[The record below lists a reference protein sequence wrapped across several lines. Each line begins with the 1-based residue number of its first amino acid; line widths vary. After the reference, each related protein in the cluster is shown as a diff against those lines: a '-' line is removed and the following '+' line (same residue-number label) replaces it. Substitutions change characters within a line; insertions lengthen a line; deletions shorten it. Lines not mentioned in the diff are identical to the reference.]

1 LVNANVLTPKFEGTM
16 STADL
21 NLNKDVVAVPETLP
35 DSPLERL
42 RQRIG
47 KNKWL
52 MGSLVAIPIV
62 GIGSYAAYYQ
72 FVTVPKQQAQRKI
85 QTAAVT
91 RSNLDIIVSA
101 NGTVQPESSVNVSP
115 KTSGVLK
122 QLLVKEGDFVKPGQI
137 VAYMD
142 NSNLQGQLLQSRG
155 NLAAAGANLN
165 KVVAGNRSQDIAGAQ
180 SQVDGA
186 NANLQKLI
194 AGNRSQDIAQAQ
206 SQVDE
211 ANASLQ
217 KLIAG
222 NRSQDIA
229 GAVANLNKVQATYKQ
244 AVGDLR
250 RNQQLRS
257 QGAISQQALSL
268 ARSTS
273 DGAQAQVEQAQQ
285 ALNLLKA
292 GSRPED
298 IAQARSVLKQRQEA
312 LDLLKAGSRPE
323 DIAQARSVLK
333 EKKAAL
339 NLLKAGSRPE
349 DIAQA
354 RAQVV
359 AAQGAVAI
367 AQRNIDDTVIRAP
380 FAGIIARK
388 YADPGAFVTPTTA
401 GSAVTSATSSS
412 ILALASTNE
421 IVAQVAEASIAQIR
435 VGQVAM
441 IKVDAYAG
449 KTFEGKVTQVAT
461 QSLVQQNV
469 TSFEVKVAV
478 ADSERLLHQGMNV
491 TIDFKAGELNQVLIV
506 PTASIVQQAKAQG
519 VFVAKTGGDPLFVPI
534 VVGTTVNDKTE
545 VKSGLTGNERVLLSF
560 PAGTRKVTSITGGGG
575 R

>member
-1 LVNANVLTPKFEGTM
+1 M
-16 STADL
+16 STTDL
-21 NLNKDVVAVPETLP
+21 NLNKSVASVPETLHE
-35 DSPLERL
+35 SPLERL
-42 RQRIG
+42 RQRVG

-52 MGSLVAIPIV
+52 MGLLVAIPIA
-62 GIGSYAAYYQ
+62 GGLSYTAYNQ
-72 FVTVPKQQAQRKI
+72 LVTAPKQRAQRKI

-91 RSNLDIIVSA
+91 RGNLTVLVSA

-122 QLLVKEGDFVKPGQI
+122 QLLVKEGDFVQPGQI

-142 NSNLQGQLLQSRG
+142 NSNLQGQLLQAQG
-155 NLAAAGANLN
+155 NVAAAQANLN
-165 KVVAGNRSQDIAGAQ
+165 KVVAGNRSQDIAGAT
-180 SQVDGA
+180 A
-186 NANLQKLI
+186 
-194 AGNRSQDIAQAQ
+194 
-206 SQVDE
+206 QVDE

-217 KLIAG
+217 KLVAG

-229 GAVANLNKVQATYKQ
+229 GAIANLNKVQVTHRQ
-244 AVGDLR
+244 AQEDLYR
-250 RNQQLRS
+250 TQKLQA
-257 QGAISQQALSL
+257 QGAISQQALST
-268 ARSTS
+268 ARSTHDS
-273 DGAQAQVEQAQQ
+273 AQAQVDQAQQ

-298 IAQARSVLKQRQEA
+298 IAQAR
-312 LDLLKAGSRPE
+312 
-323 DIAQARSVLK
+323 
-333 EKKAAL
+333 
-339 NLLKAGSRPE
+339 
-349 DIAQA
+349 
-354 RAQVV
+354 AQVM

-367 AQRNIDDTVIRAP
+367 VQRSIDDTVIRAP

-412 ILALASTNE
+412 ILSLASTNE

-435 VGQVAM
+435 VGQVAT
-441 IKVDAYAG
+441 IKVDAYSG
-449 KTFEGKVTQVAT
+449 KTFTGKVTQVAT

-478 ADSERLLHQGMNV
+478 ADPQKLLHEGMNV
-491 TIDFKAGELNQVLIV
+491 TIDFQAGELNQVLIV
-506 PTASIVQQAKAQG
+506 PTASIVQQANAQG
-519 VFVAKTGGDPLFVPI
+519 VFVSKTGGDPVFMPI

-575 R
+575 GGRGR

>member
-1 LVNANVLTPKFEGTM
+1 MSSISLNFKKGIDSLSETIHQPKI
-16 STADL
+16 
-21 NLNKDVVAVPETLP
+21 K
-35 DSPLERL
+35 
-42 RQRIG
+42 
-47 KNKWL
+47 KWL
-52 MGSLVAIPIV
+52 MWSLVAISLT
-62 GIGSYAAYYQ
+62 GIGSYVAYNQ
-72 FVTVPKQQAQRKI
+72 LVTAPQQRAQRKI

-91 RSNLDIIVSA
+91 RGNLSIVVSA
-101 NGTVQPESSVNVSP
+101 NGTVQPESLVNVSP

-142 NSNLQGQLLQSRG
+142 NSNLQGQLLQARG
-155 NLAAAGANLN
+155 NLAAAQANLN
-165 KVVAGNRSQDIAGAQ
+165 KV
-180 SQVDGA
+180 
-186 NANLQKLI
+186 I

-211 ANASLQ
+211 ATASLQ

-229 GAVANLNKVQATYKQ
+229 GAVASLNKVQATYGQ
-244 AVGDLR
+244 AAEDLQ
-250 RNQQLRS
+250 RNQKLQAS
-257 QGAISQQALSL
+257 GAISQQALSL

-273 DGAQAQVEQAQQ
+273 DSAQAQVEQARQALNLLKAGARPEDIAQAKSILNQRQQ

-298 IAQARSVLKQRQEA
+298 ISE
-312 LDLLKAGSRPE
+312 
-323 DIAQARSVLK
+323 
-333 EKKAAL
+333 
-339 NLLKAGSRPE
+339 
-349 DIAQA
+349 A
-354 RAQVV
+354 RAKVM
-359 AAQGAVAI
+359 AAQGAVTI

-421 IVAQVAEASIAQIR
+421 IVAQVAEASISQIR
-435 VGQVAM
+435 VGQVAI
-441 IKVDAYAG
+441 IKVDAYSG
-449 KTFEGKVTQVAT
+449 KTFEGRVTQVAT

-478 ADSERLLHQGMNV
+478 ADSQRLLHQGMNV
-491 TIDFKAGELNQVLIV
+491 TIDFKAGELNQVLVV
-506 PTASIVQQAKAQG
+506 PTASIVQQRAVQG
-519 VFVAKTGGDPLFVPI
+519 VFVAKKGGDPVFMPI

-560 PAGTRKVTSITGGGG
+560 PAGTRKASSGFN
-575 R
+575 

>member
-1 LVNANVLTPKFEGTM
+1 MLSISLNFKKSLDSLSETIHQPKI
-16 STADL
+16 
-21 NLNKDVVAVPETLP
+21 K
-35 DSPLERL
+35 
-42 RQRIG
+42 
-47 KNKWL
+47 KWL
-52 MGSLVAIPIV
+52 MWSLVAIALT
-62 GIGSYAAYYQ
+62 GIGSYVAYNQ
-72 FVTVPKQQAQRKI
+72 LVTAPQQRAQRKI

-91 RSNLDIIVSA
+91 RGNLAIVVSA

-142 NSNLQGQLLQSRG
+142 NSNLQGQLLQAQG

-165 KVVAGNRSQDIAGAQ
+165 KVVAGNRSQDIAGSQ

-186 NANLQKLI
+186 NASLQKLI
-194 AGNRSQDIAQAQ
+194 AGNRSQDIAGSQ

-217 KLIAG
+217 KLITG

-229 GAVANLNKVQATYKQ
+229 GAVANLNKVQATNRQ
-244 AVGDLR
+244 AAGDLR

-323 DIAQARSVLK
+323 DIAQARSVLR

-421 IVAQVAEASIAQIR
+421 IVAQVAEASISQIR

-441 IKVDAYAG
+441 IKVDAYSG

-478 ADSERLLHQGMNV
+478 ADSQKLLHQGMNV

-506 PTASIVQQAKAQG
+506 PTAAIVQQANAQG
-519 VFVAKTGGDPLFVPI
+519 VFVSKPGGDPVFMPI
-534 VVGTTVNDKTE
+534 VVGTTVNDRTE

-575 R
+575 GRGK

>member
-1 LVNANVLTPKFEGTM
+1 ML
-16 STADL
+16 SISL
-21 NLNKDVVAVPETLP
+21 NFKKGV
-35 DSPLERL
+35 DSLQENL
-42 RQRIG
+42 RQRPKI
-47 KNKWL
+47 NKWL
-52 MGSLVAIPIV
+52 MWSLVAISLTGV
-62 GIGSYAAYYQ
+62 GSYVAYNQ
-72 FVTVPKQQAQRKI
+72 LVTAPQQRALRKI

-91 RSNLDIIVSA
+91 RGNLTILVSA

-142 NSNLQGQLLQSRG
+142 NSNLQGQLLQARG
-155 NLAAAGANLN
+155 NVAAAQANLN
-165 KVVAGNRSQDIAGAQ
+165 KF
-180 SQVDGA
+180 
-186 NANLQKLI
+186 I

-217 KLIAG
+217 KLVAG

-229 GAVANLNKVQATYKQ
+229 GAQASLNKAQVTHRQAQEDLYRTQKLQ
-244 AVGDLR
+244 A
-250 RNQQLRS
+250 
-257 QGAISQQALSL
+257 QGAISQQALST
-268 ARSTS
+268 ARSTH
-273 DGAQAQVEQAQQ
+273 DTAQAQVDQAQQ

-298 IAQARSVLKQRQEA
+298 IAQAKSILNQRQ
-312 LDLLKAGSRPE
+312 
-323 DIAQARSVLK
+323 Q
-333 EKKAAL
+333 AL
-339 NLLKAGSRPE
+339 NLLKAGSHPE

-354 RAQVV
+354 RAQVM

-380 FAGIIARK
+380 FAGIVARK

-421 IVAQVAEASIAQIR
+421 IVAQVAEASISQIR
-435 VGQVAM
+435 VGQVAV
-441 IKVDAYAG
+441 IKVDAYSG

-478 ADSERLLHQGMNV
+478 ADSQRLLHQGMNV
-491 TIDFKAGELNQVLIV
+491 TIDFKAGELNQVLVV
-506 PTASIVQQAKAQG
+506 PTASIVQQKAVQG
-519 VFVAKTGGDPLFVPI
+519 VFIAKKGGDPVFMPI

-560 PAGTRKVTSITGGGG
+560 PAGTRKASSGFN
-575 R
+575 

>member
-1 LVNANVLTPKFEGTM
+1 ML
-16 STADL
+16 SISL
-21 NLNKDVVAVPETLP
+21 NFKKGIDSLSETLHQP
-35 DSPLERL
+35 K
-42 RQRIG
+42 I
-47 KNKWL
+47 KKWL
-52 MGSLVAIPIV
+52 IWSLVAISLI
-62 GIGSYAAYYQ
+62 GIGSYVGYNQ
-72 FVTVPKQQAQRKI
+72 LVTVPRQRAQNKI
-85 QTAAVT
+85 KTAAVT
-91 RSNLDIIVSA
+91 RGNLTILVSA

-122 QLLVKEGDFVKPGQI
+122 RLLVKEGDFVQPGQI

-142 NSNLQGQLLQSRG
+142 NSNLQGQLLQSQG
-155 NLAAAGANLN
+155 NVAAAQANLN
-165 KVVAGNRSQDIAGAQ
+165 KVMAGNRSQDIAGATA
-180 SQVDGA
+180 QVA
-186 NANLQKLI
+186 
-194 AGNRSQDIAQAQ
+194 
-206 SQVDE
+206 E

-222 NRSQDIA
+222 NRAQDIA
-229 GAVANLNKVQATYKQ
+229 GAQANLNKVQATYRQ
-244 AVGDLR
+244 AAEDLR
-250 RNQQLRS
+250 RNQELRS

-273 DGAQAQVEQAQQ
+273 DGAQAQVEQSQQ
-285 ALNLLKA
+285 ALNLLKV

-298 IAQARSVLKQRQEA
+298 IAQARSVLNQRQ
-312 LDLLKAGSRPE
+312 
-323 DIAQARSVLK
+323 Q
-333 EKKAAL
+333 AL

-354 RAQVV
+354 RAQVM

-367 AQRNIDDTVIRAP
+367 AQRNIDDTTIRAP

-435 VGQVAM
+435 VGQVAV
-441 IKVDAYAG
+441 IKVDAYSG

-478 ADSERLLHQGMNV
+478 ADSQRLLHQGMNV
-491 TIDFKAGELNQVLIV
+491 TIDFQAGELNQVLIV
-506 PTASIVQQAKAQG
+506 PTASIVQQANAQG
-519 VFVAKTGGDPLFVPI
+519 VFVSKPGGDPVFMPI

-575 R
+575 GRGR

>member
-1 LVNANVLTPKFEGTM
+1 M
-16 STADL
+16 SSISL
-21 NLNKDVVAVPETLP
+21 NLKKGIDSLSETIHQP
-35 DSPLERL
+35 K
-42 RQRIG
+42 I
-47 KNKWL
+47 KKWL
-52 MGSLVAIPIV
+52 IWSLVAISLI
-62 GIGSYAAYYQ
+62 GIGSYVGYNQ
-72 FVTVPKQQAQRKI
+72 LVTVPKQRAQNKI
-85 QTAAVT
+85 QTAAVS
-91 RSNLDIIVSA
+91 RGNLTILVSA

-122 QLLVKEGDFVKPGQI
+122 QLLVKEGDFVNPGQI

-142 NSNLQGQLLQSRG
+142 NSNLQGQLLQSGG
-155 NLAAAGANLN
+155 NLAAAQANLN
-165 KVVAGNRSQDIAGAQ
+165 KV
-180 SQVDGA
+180 
-186 NANLQKLI
+186 I

-229 GAVANLNKVQATYKQ
+229 QAQANLTRFQATNRQ
-244 AVGDLR
+244 AAEDLR
-250 RNQQLRS
+250 RNQQLQAS
-257 QGAISQQALSL
+257 GAISQQALSL
-268 ARSTS
+268 ARSTHDS
-273 DGAQAQVEQAQQ
+273 AQAQVEQAQQ

-298 IAQARSVLKQRQEA
+298 IAQAKSVVNQRQ
-312 LDLLKAGSRPE
+312 
-323 DIAQARSVLK
+323 Q
-333 EKKAAL
+333 AL

-349 DIAQA
+349 DIAES
-354 RAQVV
+354 RAQVM

-380 FAGIIARK
+380 FAGIVARK

-421 IVAQVAEASIAQIR
+421 IVAQVAEASISQIR
-435 VGQVAM
+435 VGQVAV

-478 ADSERLLHQGMNV
+478 TDSQRLLHQGMNV
-491 TIDFKAGELNQVLIV
+491 TIDFKAGELNQVLVV
-506 PTASIVQQAKAQG
+506 PTAAIVQQKAVQG
-519 VFVAKTGGDPLFVPI
+519 VFVAKKGDDPVFTPI

-560 PAGTRKVTSITGGGG
+560 PAGTRKASSGFD
-575 R
+575 

>member
-1 LVNANVLTPKFEGTM
+1 ML
-16 STADL
+16 SISL
-21 NLNKDVVAVPETLP
+21 NLKKGIDALSETIRHP
-35 DSPLERL
+35 KIDKRL
-42 RQRIG
+42 I
-47 KNKWL
+47 WL
-52 MGSLVAIPIV
+52 LVAIPLV

-72 FVTVPKQQAQRKI
+72 LVTAPQQRAQRKI

-91 RSNLDIIVSA
+91 RGNLTILVSA

-115 KTSGVLK
+115 KNSGVLK
-122 QLLVKEGDFVKPGQI
+122 RLLVKEGDFVKPGQI

-155 NLAAAGANLN
+155 NLAAAQANLN
-165 KVVAGNRSQDIAGAQ
+165 KVVAGNRSQDIAQ
-180 SQVDGA
+180 
-186 NANLQKLI
+186 
-194 AGNRSQDIAQAQ
+194 AQA
-206 SQVDE
+206 QVDE

-229 GAVANLNKVQATYKQ
+229 GAKANLNKVQATYRQ
-244 AVGDLR
+244 AAEDLR
-250 RNQQLRS
+250 RNQELRA

-268 ARSTS
+268 ARSTNDS
-273 DGAQAQVEQAQQ
+273 AQAQVEQSQQ
-285 ALNLLKA
+285 SLNLLKA

-298 IAQARSVLKQRQEA
+298 IAQARSVLNQRQ
-312 LDLLKAGSRPE
+312 
-323 DIAQARSVLK
+323 Q
-333 EKKAAL
+333 AL

-354 RAQVV
+354 RAQVM

-421 IVAQVAEASIAQIR
+421 IVAQVAEASISQIR
-435 VGQVAM
+435 VGQVAI
-441 IKVDAYAG
+441 IKVDAYSG

-478 ADSERLLHQGMNV
+478 ADSQRLLHQGMNV
-491 TIDFKAGELNQVLIV
+491 TSDFKAGELNQVLVV
-506 PTASIVQQAKAQG
+506 PTASIVQQKAVQG
-519 VFVAKTGGDPLFVPI
+519 VFVAKKGGDPVFVPI

-560 PAGTRKVTSITGGGG
+560 PPGTRKASDLKGG
-575 R
+575 

>member
-1 LVNANVLTPKFEGTM
+1 MSSISLNFKKGIDSLAETIRHPK
-16 STADL
+16 
-21 NLNKDVVAVPETLP
+21 
-35 DSPLERL
+35 
-42 RQRIG
+42 I
-47 KNKWL
+47 NKWL
-52 MGSLVAIPIV
+52 IGLIVAIPLA
-62 GIGSYAAYYQ
+62 GGLSYIAYNQ
-72 FVTVPKQQAQRKI
+72 LVTAPQQRAQRKI

-91 RSNLDIIVSA
+91 RGNLTILVSA

-115 KTSGVLK
+115 KNSGVLK

-142 NSNLQGQLLQSRG
+142 NSNLQGQLLQSKG
-155 NLAAAGANLN
+155 NLAAAQANLN
-165 KVVAGNRSQDIAGAQ
+165 KV
-180 SQVDGA
+180 
-186 NANLQKLI
+186 I

-229 GAVANLNKVQATYKQ
+229 GATANLNKVRATYRQ
-244 AVGDLR
+244 AAEDLR
-250 RNQQLRS
+250 RNQKLQA

-273 DGAQAQVEQAQQ
+273 DSAQAQVEQNQQ
-285 ALNLLKA
+285 ALNLLNA

-298 IAQARSVLKQRQEA
+298 IAQARSVLNQRQH
-312 LDLLKAGSRPE
+312 
-323 DIAQARSVLK
+323 
-333 EKKAAL
+333 AL

-354 RAQVV
+354 RAEVM
-359 AAQGAVAI
+359 AAQGAVMI
-367 AQRNIDDTVIRAP
+367 AQRNIDDTTIRAP

-421 IVAQVAEASIAQIR
+421 IVAQVAEASIAQIK
-435 VGQVAM
+435 VGQVAT
-441 IKVDAYAG
+441 IKVDAYSG
-449 KTFEGKVTQVAT
+449 KTFAGKVTQVAT

-478 ADSERLLHQGMNV
+478 ADPEKLLSQGMNV
-491 TIDFKAGELNQVLIV
+491 TIDFRAGELNQVLIV
-506 PTASIVQQAKAQG
+506 PTASIVQEKTAQG
-519 VFVAKTGGDPLFVPI
+519 VYVAKPGGDPVFTPI

-575 R
+575 GRGR

>member
-1 LVNANVLTPKFEGTM
+1 ML
-16 STADL
+16 SISL
-21 NLNKDVVAVPETLP
+21 NLKKGIDALSETIHQP
-35 DSPLERL
+35 K
-42 RQRIG
+42 I
-47 KNKWL
+47 KKWL
-52 MGSLVAIPIV
+52 VGLLVAIPLL
-62 GIGSYAAYYQ
+62 GIGSYAGYNQ
-72 FVTVPKQQAQRKI
+72 LVTVPKQRAQNKI

-91 RSNLDIIVSA
+91 RGNLTILVSA

-122 QLLVKEGDFVKPGQI
+122 RLLVKEGDFVKPGQI

-142 NSNLQGQLLQSRG
+142 NSNLQGQLLQARG
-155 NLAAAGANLN
+155 NLAAAQANLN
-165 KVVAGNRSQDIAGAQ
+165 KV
-180 SQVDGA
+180 
-186 NANLQKLI
+186 
-194 AGNRSQDIAQAQ
+194 
-206 SQVDE
+206 
-211 ANASLQ
+211 
-217 KLIAG
+217 IAG

-229 GAVANLNKVQATYKQ
+229 GAKANLNKVQATHRQ
-244 AVGDLR
+244 AAEDLQ
-250 RNQQLRS
+250 RNQKLQA

-273 DGAQAQVEQAQQ
+273 DSAQAQVEQAQQ
-285 ALNLLKA
+285 SLNLLNA

-298 IAQARSVLKQRQEA
+298 IAQARSVLNQRQ
-312 LDLLKAGSRPE
+312 
-323 DIAQARSVLK
+323 Q
-333 EKKAAL
+333 AL
-339 NLLKAGSRPE
+339 NLLVAGSRPE

-354 RAQVV
+354 RAEVM

-380 FAGIIARK
+380 FAGIVARK

-421 IVAQVAEASIAQIR
+421 IVAQVAEASISQIR
-435 VGQVAM
+435 VGQVAV
-441 IKVDAYAG
+441 IKVDAYSG

-478 ADSERLLHQGMNV
+478 SDSQKLLSQGMNV
-491 TIDFKAGELNQVLIV
+491 TIDFKAGELNQVLVV
-506 PTASIVQQAKAQG
+506 PTASIVQQKAVQG
-519 VFVAKTGGDPLFVPI
+519 VFVAKPGGDPVFTPI

-560 PAGTRKVTSITGGGG
+560 PAGTRKASSGFN
-575 R
+575 

>member
-1 LVNANVLTPKFEGTM
+1 M
-16 STADL
+16 SSISL
-21 NLNKDVVAVPETLP
+21 NFKKGIDSLSETLRHP
-35 DSPLERL
+35 KIDKRL
-42 RQRIG
+42 M
-47 KNKWL
+47 WL
-52 MGSLVAIPIV
+52 LVAIPLF
-62 GIGSYAAYYQ
+62 GIGSYAGYYQ
-72 FVTVPKQQAQRKI
+72 LVTVPKQQAQNKI
-85 QTAAVT
+85 KTAAVT
-91 RSNLDIIVSA
+91 RGNLTVLVSA

-122 QLLVKEGDFVKPGQI
+122 RLLVKEGDFVKPGQI

-142 NSNLQGQLLQSRG
+142 NSNLQGQLLQARG
-155 NLAAAGANLN
+155 NVAAAQANLN
-165 KVVAGNRSQDIAGAQ
+165 KP
-180 SQVDGA
+180 
-186 NANLQKLI
+186 I

-206 SQVDE
+206 AQVDE

-229 GAVANLNKVQATYKQ
+229 GAKANLTRFQATNRQ
-244 AVGDLR
+244 AAEDLR
-250 RNQQLRS
+250 RNQQLQA
-257 QGAISQQALSL
+257 QGAISQQALST
-268 ARSTS
+268 ARSTR
-273 DGAQAQVEQAQQ
+273 DGAQAQVEQAQQSLNLLNAGSRPEDIAQAKSVVNQRQQ

-298 IAQARSVLKQRQEA
+298 V
-312 LDLLKAGSRPE
+312 
-323 DIAQARSVLK
+323 
-333 EKKAAL
+333 
-339 NLLKAGSRPE
+339 
-349 DIAQA
+349 AQA
-354 RAQVV
+354 RAEVM
-359 AAQGAVAI
+359 AAQGAVTI
-367 AQRNIDDTVIRAP
+367 VQRNIDDTVIRAP

-421 IVAQVAEASIAQIR
+421 IVAQVAEASIAQIK
-435 VGQVAM
+435 VGQVAV
-441 IKVDAYAG
+441 IKVDAYSG

-478 ADSERLLHQGMNV
+478 TDSQKLLSQGMNV

-506 PTASIVQQAKAQG
+506 PTASIVQEKTAQG
-519 VFVAKTGGDPLFVPI
+519 VYVAKPGGNPVFTPI

-545 VKSGLTGNERVLLSF
+545 VKSGLSGNERVLLSF

-575 R
+575 GRGR

>member
-1 LVNANVLTPKFEGTM
+1 MLSIG
-16 STADL
+16 L
-21 NLNKDVVAVPETLP
+21 NFKKGV
-35 DSPLERL
+35 DSAKQKLQDRL
-42 RQRIG
+42 
-47 KNKWL
+47 KTNKWL
-52 MGSLVAIPIV
+52 MGLLVAIPLA
-62 GIGSYAAYYQ
+62 GGLSYLAYNQ
-72 FVTVPKQQAQRKI
+72 LVTAPQQRAQRKI

-91 RSNLDIIVSA
+91 RGNLAIVVSA
-101 NGTVQPESSVNVSP
+101 NGTVQPERSVNVSP

-122 QLLVKEGDFVKPGQI
+122 RLLVKEGDFVKPGQV

-155 NLAAAGANLN
+155 NLAAAQANLN
-165 KVVAGNRSQDIAGAQ
+165 KVVAGNRSQDIAQ
-180 SQVDGA
+180 
-186 NANLQKLI
+186 
-194 AGNRSQDIAQAQ
+194 AQA
-206 SQVDE
+206 QVDE

-229 GAVANLNKVQATYKQ
+229 GATANLNKVQATYRQ
-244 AVGDLR
+244 AAEDLR
-250 RNQQLRS
+250 RNQELRA

-268 ARSTS
+268 ARSTHDS
-273 DGAQAQVEQAQQ
+273 AQAQVEQSQQ

-298 IAQARSVLKQRQEA
+298 IAQAKSILNQRQ
-312 LDLLKAGSRPE
+312 
-323 DIAQARSVLK
+323 Q
-333 EKKAAL
+333 AL

-354 RAQVV
+354 RAQVM

-388 YADPGAFVTPTTA
+388 YADLGAFVTPTTA

-421 IVAQVAEASIAQIR
+421 IVAQVAEASISQIR
-435 VGQVAM
+435 VGQVAI
-441 IKVDAYAG
+441 IKVDAYSG
-449 KTFEGKVTQVAT
+449 KTFAGKVTQVAT

-478 ADSERLLHQGMNV
+478 ADPQKLLSQGMNV
-491 TIDFKAGELNQVLIV
+491 TIDFKAGELNQVLVV
-506 PTASIVQQAKAQG
+506 PTASIVQQKAVQG
-519 VFVAKTGGDPLFVPI
+519 VFVAKKGGDPVFVPI

-560 PAGTRKVTSITGGGG
+560 PAGTRKASKITGGD
-575 R
+575 

>member
-1 LVNANVLTPKFEGTM
+1 M
-16 STADL
+16 SSISL
-21 NLNKDVVAVPETLP
+21 NFKKGVDVAKQKLQ
-35 DSPLERL
+35 DRL
-42 RQRIG
+42 
-47 KNKWL
+47 KTNKWL
-52 MGSLVAIPIV
+52 LWLLVAIPLA
-62 GIGSYAAYYQ
+62 GGLSYLAYNQ
-72 FVTVPKQQAQRKI
+72 LVTAPQQRAQRKI

-91 RSNLDIIVSA
+91 RGNLAIVVSA

-122 QLLVKEGDFVKPGQI
+122 RLLVKEGDLVKPGQI

-155 NLAAAGANLN
+155 NLAAAQANLN
-165 KVVAGNRSQDIAGAQ
+165 KVIAGNRSQDIAGAT
-180 SQVDGA
+180 A
-186 NANLQKLI
+186 
-194 AGNRSQDIAQAQ
+194 
-206 SQVDE
+206 QVDE

-229 GAVANLNKVQATYKQ
+229 QAQANLNKVQATYRQ
-244 AVGDLR
+244 AAEDLR
-250 RNQQLRS
+250 RNQKLRA

-273 DGAQAQVEQAQQ
+273 DSAQAQVEQSQQ
-285 ALNLLKA
+285 ALNLLKV

-298 IAQARSVLKQRQEA
+298 IAQARSVLNQRQ
-312 LDLLKAGSRPE
+312 
-323 DIAQARSVLK
+323 Q
-333 EKKAAL
+333 AL

-354 RAQVV
+354 RAQVM

-441 IKVDAYAG
+441 VKVDAYAG

-478 ADSERLLHQGMNV
+478 TDSQKLLHQGMNV
-491 TIDFKAGELNQVLIV
+491 AIDFRAGELNQVLIV
-506 PTASIVQQAKAQG
+506 PTASIVQQKAVQG
-519 VFVAKTGGDPLFVPI
+519 VFVAKTGGDPVFTPI
-534 VVGTTVNDKTE
+534 VVGTTVDDKTE
-545 VKSGLTGNERVLLSF
+545 VKSGLTGNEQVLLSF
-560 PAGTRKVTSITGGGG
+560 PAGTRKPSGFN
-575 R
+575 

>member
-1 LVNANVLTPKFEGTM
+1 M
-16 STADL
+16 SSISL
-21 NLNKDVVAVPETLP
+21 NFKKGV
-35 DSPLERL
+35 DSATQGLRDRL
-42 RQRIG
+42 
-47 KNKWL
+47 KTNKWL
-52 MGSLVAIPIV
+52 MGLLVAIPLA
-62 GIGSYAAYYQ
+62 GGLSYITYNQ
-72 FVTVPKQQAQRKI
+72 LVTAPQQRAQRKI

-91 RSNLDIIVSA
+91 RGNLAIVVSA

-142 NSNLQGQLLQSRG
+142 NSNLQGQLLQSKG
-155 NLAAAGANLN
+155 NLAAAQANLN
-165 KVVAGNRSQDIAGAQ
+165 KV
-180 SQVDGA
+180 
-186 NANLQKLI
+186 I

-206 SQVDE
+206 AQVDE
-211 ANASLQ
+211 ANASLN

-229 GAVANLNKVQATYKQ
+229 GAIANLNKVQATYRQ
-244 AVGDLR
+244 AAEDLR
-250 RNQQLRS
+250 RNQTLQA
-257 QGAISQQALSL
+257 QGAISQQALST
-268 ARSTS
+268 ARSSS
-273 DGAQAQVEQAQQ
+273 DSAQAQVEQAQQ

-298 IAQARSVLKQRQEA
+298 IAQARSILNQRQ
-312 LDLLKAGSRPE
+312 
-323 DIAQARSVLK
+323 Q
-333 EKKAAL
+333 AL

-367 AQRNIDDTVIRAP
+367 VQRSIDDTTIRAP

-412 ILALASTNE
+412 ILALASANE

-435 VGQVAM
+435 VGQVAT
-441 IKVDAYAG
+441 IKVDAYSG
-449 KTFEGKVTQVAT
+449 KTFAGKVTQVAT

-478 ADSERLLHQGMNV
+478 ADPQKLLSQGMNV
-491 TIDFKAGELNQVLIV
+491 TIDFQAGELNQVLIV
-506 PTASIVQQAKAQG
+506 PTAAIVQEKTAQG
-519 VFVAKTGGDPLFVPI
+519 VYVAKTGGDPVFTPI

-560 PAGTRKVTSITGGGG
+560 PAGTRKVTTITGGGG
-575 R
+575 GRGR

>member
-1 LVNANVLTPKFEGTM
+1 MTPKLEVTM
-16 STADL
+16 LSINL
-21 NLNKDVVAVPETLP
+21 NLKKGIDSLSETIHQP
-35 DSPLERL
+35 K
-42 RQRIG
+42 I
-47 KNKWL
+47 KKWL
-52 MGSLVAIPIV
+52 IWSLVAISLT
-62 GIGSYAAYYQ
+62 GIGSYVAYNQ
-72 FVTVPKQQAQRKI
+72 LVTAPQQRAQRKI

-91 RSNLDIIVSA
+91 RGNLTILVTA

-122 QLLVKEGDFVKPGQI
+122 RLLVKEGDFVKPGQI

-142 NSNLQGQLLQSRG
+142 NSNLQGQLLQSQG

-180 SQVDGA
+180 
-186 NANLQKLI
+186 
-194 AGNRSQDIAQAQ
+194 
-206 SQVDE
+206 
-211 ANASLQ
+211 
-217 KLIAG
+217 
-222 NRSQDIA
+222 
-229 GAVANLNKVQATYKQ
+229 ANLNKVQATFRQ
-244 AVGDLR
+244 AAEDLR
-250 RNQQLRS
+250 RS
-257 QGAISQQALSL
+257 QKLQASGAISQQALSL
-268 ARSTS
+268 ARSTHDS
-273 DGAQAQVEQAQQ
+273 AQAQVDQAQQ

-298 IAQARSVLKQRQEA
+298 IAQAKSVLNQR
-312 LDLLKAGSRPE
+312 
-323 DIAQARSVLK
+323 K
-333 EKKAAL
+333 EAL

-354 RAQVV
+354 RAQVM

-380 FAGIIARK
+380 FSGIIARK

-421 IVAQVAEASIAQIR
+421 IVAQVAEASISQIR
-435 VGQVAM
+435 VGQVAV
-441 IKVDAYAG
+441 IKVDAYSG

-478 ADSERLLHQGMNV
+478 TDSQRLLHQGMNV
-491 TIDFKAGELNQVLIV
+491 SIDFKAGELNQVLVV
-506 PTASIVQQAKAQG
+506 PTASIVQQKAVQG
-519 VFVAKTGGDPLFVPI
+519 VFVAKKGGDPVFMPI
-534 VVGTTVNDKTE
+534 VVGATVNDKTE

-560 PAGTRKVTSITGGGG
+560 PAGTRKASSGFN
-575 R
+575 

>member
-1 LVNANVLTPKFEGTM
+1 M
-16 STADL
+16 SSISL
-21 NLNKDVVAVPETLP
+21 NFKKGVDVAKQKLQ
-35 DSPLERL
+35 DRL
-42 RQRIG
+42 
-47 KNKWL
+47 KTNKWL
-52 MGSLVAIPIV
+52 LWLLVAIPLA
-62 GIGSYAAYYQ
+62 GGLSYLAYNQ
-72 FVTVPKQQAQRKI
+72 LVTAPQQRAQRKI

-91 RSNLDIIVSA
+91 RGNLAIVVSA

-122 QLLVKEGDFVKPGQI
+122 RLLVKEGDLVKPGQI

-155 NLAAAGANLN
+155 NLAAAQANLN
-165 KVVAGNRSQDIAGAQ
+165 KVIAGNRSQDIAGAT
-180 SQVDGA
+180 A
-186 NANLQKLI
+186 
-194 AGNRSQDIAQAQ
+194 
-206 SQVDE
+206 QVDE

-229 GAVANLNKVQATYKQ
+229 GATANLNKVQATYRQ
-244 AVGDLR
+244 AAEDLR
-250 RNQQLRS
+250 RNQELRA

-273 DGAQAQVEQAQQ
+273 DSAQAQVEQSQQ
-285 ALNLLKA
+285 ALNLLKV

-298 IAQARSVLKQRQEA
+298 IAQARSVLNQRQ
-312 LDLLKAGSRPE
+312 
-323 DIAQARSVLK
+323 Q
-333 EKKAAL
+333 AL

-354 RAQVV
+354 RAQVM

-435 VGQVAM
+435 VGQVAV

-478 ADSERLLHQGMNV
+478 ADSQKLLHQGMNV
-491 TIDFKAGELNQVLIV
+491 AIDFQAGELNQVLIV
-506 PTASIVQQAKAQG
+506 PTASIVQQKAVQG
-519 VFVAKTGGDPLFVPI
+519 VFVAKTGGDPVFTPI
-534 VVGTTVNDKTE
+534 VVGTTANDKTE

-560 PAGTRKVTSITGGGG
+560 PAGTRKASSGFN
-575 R
+575 

>member
-1 LVNANVLTPKFEGTM
+1 M
-16 STADL
+16 SSISL
-21 NLNKDVVAVPETLP
+21 NFKKGVDSLSETL
-35 DSPLERL
+35 
-42 RQRIG
+42 RQPKI
-47 KNKWL
+47 NKWL
-52 MGSLVAIPIV
+52 MWSLVAISLTGMGGYV
-62 GIGSYAAYYQ
+62 AYNQ
-72 FVTVPKQQAQRKI
+72 LVTAPQQRAQRKI

-91 RSNLDIIVSA
+91 RGNLTILVSA

-122 QLLVKEGDFVKPGQI
+122 RLLVKEGDFVKPGQI

-142 NSNLQGQLLQSRG
+142 NSNIQGQLLQSRG
-155 NLAAAGANLN
+155 NLAAAQANLN
-165 KVVAGNRSQDIAGAQ
+165 KF
-180 SQVDGA
+180 
-186 NANLQKLI
+186 I

-206 SQVDE
+206 AQVDE

-229 GAVANLNKVQATYKQ
+229 GATASLNKVRATYRQ
-244 AVGDLR
+244 AAEDLR
-250 RNQQLRS
+250 RNQQLQA
-257 QGAISQQALSL
+257 QGAISQQALST

-273 DGAQAQVEQAQQ
+273 DSAQAQVEQAQQ
-285 ALNLLKA
+285 SLNLLK
-292 GSRPED
+292 
-298 IAQARSVLKQRQEA
+298 V
-312 LDLLKAGSRPE
+312 
-323 DIAQARSVLK
+323 
-333 EKKAAL
+333 
-339 NLLKAGSRPE
+339 GSRPE

-354 RAQVV
+354 RAQVM

-367 AQRNIDDTVIRAP
+367 AQRNIDDTTIRAP

-412 ILALASTNE
+412 ILALASANE

-435 VGQVAM
+435 VGQVAT
-441 IKVDAYAG
+441 IKVDAYSG
-449 KTFEGKVTQVAT
+449 KTFAGKVTQVAT

-478 ADSERLLHQGMNV
+478 ADPQKLLSQGMNV

-506 PTASIVQQAKAQG
+506 PTAAIVQEKTAQG
-519 VFVAKTGGDPLFVPI
+519 VYVAKPGGDPVFTPI
-534 VVGTTVNDKTE
+534 VAGTTVNDKTE

-575 R
+575 GR

>member
-1 LVNANVLTPKFEGTM
+1 MLSIG
-16 STADL
+16 L
-21 NLNKDVVAVPETLP
+21 NFKKGV
-35 DSPLERL
+35 DSAKQKLQDRL
-42 RQRIG
+42 
-47 KNKWL
+47 KTNKWL
-52 MGSLVAIPIV
+52 MGLLVAIPLA
-62 GIGSYAAYYQ
+62 GGLSYLAYNQ
-72 FVTVPKQQAQRKI
+72 LVTAPQQRAQRKI

-91 RSNLDIIVSA
+91 RGNLAIVVSA

-122 QLLVKEGDFVKPGQI
+122 RLLVKEGDFVKPGQV

-155 NLAAAGANLN
+155 NLAAAQANLN
-165 KVVAGNRSQDIAGAQ
+165 KVVAGNRSQDIAQ
-180 SQVDGA
+180 
-186 NANLQKLI
+186 
-194 AGNRSQDIAQAQ
+194 AQA
-206 SQVDE
+206 QVDE

-229 GAVANLNKVQATYKQ
+229 GATANLNKVQATYRQ
-244 AVGDLR
+244 AAEDLR
-250 RNQQLRS
+250 RNQELRA

-268 ARSTS
+268 ARSTNDS
-273 DGAQAQVEQAQQ
+273 AQAQVEQSQQ
-285 ALNLLKA
+285 SLNLLKA

-298 IAQARSVLKQRQEA
+298 IAQARSVLNQRQ
-312 LDLLKAGSRPE
+312 
-323 DIAQARSVLK
+323 Q
-333 EKKAAL
+333 AL

-354 RAQVV
+354 RAQVM

-421 IVAQVAEASIAQIR
+421 IVAQVAEASISQIR
-435 VGQVAM
+435 VGQVAI
-441 IKVDAYAG
+441 IKVDAYSG

-478 ADSERLLHQGMNV
+478 ADSQRLLHQGMNV
-491 TIDFKAGELNQVLIV
+491 TIDFKAGELNQVLVV
-506 PTASIVQQAKAQG
+506 PTASIVQQKAVQG
-519 VFVAKTGGDPLFVPI
+519 VFVAKKGGDPVFVPI

-560 PAGTRKVTSITGGGG
+560 PAGTRKASKITGGD
-575 R
+575 

>member
-1 LVNANVLTPKFEGTM
+1 VL
-16 STADL
+16 SISL
-21 NLNKDVVAVPETLP
+21 NLKKGIDSLSETLRHP
-35 DSPLERL
+35 KIDKRL
-42 RQRIG
+42 M
-47 KNKWL
+47 WT
-52 MGSLVAIPIV
+52 LVAIALT
-62 GIGSYAAYYQ
+62 GIGSYSAYHQ
-72 FVTVPKQQAQRKI
+72 LVTVPKQQAQRKI
-85 QTAAVT
+85 QTVAVARGDLT
-91 RSNLDIIVSA
+91 ILVSA

-122 QLLVKEGDFVKPGQI
+122 QLLVKEGDFVQPGQI

-142 NSNLQGQLLQSRG
+142 NSNLQGQLLQARG
-155 NLAAAGANLN
+155 NVAAAQANLNKLIAGNRSQDIAGATAQVAEATANLN
-165 KVVAGNRSQDIAGAQ
+165 KVVAGNRSQDIAGA
-180 SQVDGA
+180 SAQVA
-186 NANLQKLI
+186 EATANLNKLM
-194 AGNRSQDIAQAQ
+194 
-206 SQVDE
+206 
-211 ANASLQ
+211 
-217 KLIAG
+217 AG

-229 GAVANLNKVQATYKQ
+229 GAIANRNQVQATYRQ
-244 AVGDLR
+244 AAGDLR
-250 RNQQLRS
+250 RNQQL
-257 QGAISQQALSL
+257 QTAGAISQQALSL

-273 DGAQAQVEQAQQ
+273 DSAQAQVEQAQQ
-285 ALNLLKA
+285 ALNLLRA

-298 IAQARSVLKQRQEA
+298 IAQAKSVVNQRQ
-312 LDLLKAGSRPE
+312 
-323 DIAQARSVLK
+323 Q
-333 EKKAAL
+333 AL

-354 RAQVV
+354 RAQVM
-359 AAQGAVAI
+359 AAQGSVAI

-435 VGQVAM
+435 VGQVAV
-441 IKVDAYAG
+441 IKVDAYSG

-478 ADSERLLHQGMNV
+478 ADSQKLLSQGMNV

-506 PTASIVQQAKAQG
+506 PTAAIVQQAKAQG
-519 VFVAKTGGDPLFVPI
+519 VFVAKTGGDPVFMPI

-560 PAGTRKVTSITGGGG
+560 PAGTRKASGITDGGGQ
-575 R
+575 

>member
-1 LVNANVLTPKFEGTM
+1 ML
-16 STADL
+16 SISL
-21 NLNKDVVAVPETLP
+21 NLKKGIDSLSETIHQP
-35 DSPLERL
+35 KIKR
-42 RQRIG
+42 
-47 KNKWL
+47 WL
-52 MGSLVAIPIV
+52 MWSLVAIALT
-62 GIGSYAAYYQ
+62 GIGSYAAYNQ
-72 FVTVPKQQAQRKI
+72 LVTAPQQRAQRKI
-85 QTAAVT
+85 QTALVT
-91 RSNLDIIVSA
+91 RGNLAIVVSA

-122 QLLVKEGDFVKPGQI
+122 RLLVKEGDFVKPGQI

-142 NSNLQGQLLQSRG
+142 NSNLQGQLLQAQG
-155 NLAAAGANLN
+155 NVAAAQANLN
-165 KVVAGNRSQDIAGAQ
+165 KV
-180 SQVDGA
+180 
-186 NANLQKLI
+186 I

-229 GAVANLNKVQATYKQ
+229 GAIASLSKAQVTHRQAQ
-244 AVGDLR
+244 EDLYR
-250 RNQQLRS
+250 TQKLQS

-268 ARSTS
+268 ARSTHDS
-273 DGAQAQVEQAQQ
+273 AQAQVEQSQQ

-298 IAQARSVLKQRQEA
+298 ITQAKSILNQRQ
-312 LDLLKAGSRPE
+312 
-323 DIAQARSVLK
+323 Q
-333 EKKAAL
+333 AL

-354 RAQVV
+354 RAQVM

-478 ADSERLLHQGMNV
+478 ADSQRLLHQGMNV

-506 PTASIVQQAKAQG
+506 PTASIVQQANAQG
-519 VFVAKTGGDPLFVPI
+519 VFVSKKGGDPVFMPI

-560 PAGTRKVTSITGGGG
+560 PAGTRKVTSITAGGGG
-575 R
+575 RGR

>member
-1 LVNANVLTPKFEGTM
+1 M
-16 STADL
+16 SSISL
-21 NLNKDVVAVPETLP
+21 NFKKGV
-35 DSPLERL
+35 DSATQKLQDRL
-42 RQRIG
+42 
-47 KNKWL
+47 KTNKWL
-52 MGSLVAIPIV
+52 MGLLVAIPLA
-62 GIGSYAAYYQ
+62 GGLSYITYNQ
-72 FVTVPKQQAQRKI
+72 LVTVPQQRAQRKI

-91 RSNLDIIVSA
+91 RGNLAIVVSA

-142 NSNLQGQLLQSRG
+142 NSNLQGQLLQSKG
-155 NLAAAGANLN
+155 NLAAAQANLN
-165 KVVAGNRSQDIAGAQ
+165 KVVAGNRSQDIAQ
-180 SQVDGA
+180 
-186 NANLQKLI
+186 
-194 AGNRSQDIAQAQ
+194 AQAQ
-206 SQVDE
+206 VAE
-211 ANASLQ
+211 ANAGLQ

-229 GAVANLNKVQATYKQ
+229 GATANLNKVQATYRQ
-244 AVGDLR
+244 AAEDLR
-250 RNQQLRS
+250 RNQTLQA
-257 QGAISQQALSL
+257 QGAISQQALST

-273 DGAQAQVEQAQQ
+273 DSAQAQVEQAQQ
-285 ALNLLKA
+285 SLNLLKA

-298 IAQARSVLKQRQEA
+298 IAQARSVLNQRQQA
-312 LDLLKAGSRPE
+312 LNLIKAGSRPE
-323 DIAQARSVLK
+323 DIA
-333 EKKAAL
+333 E
-339 NLLKAGSRPE
+339 
-349 DIAQA
+349 A
-354 RAQVV
+354 RAQVM

-367 AQRNIDDTVIRAP
+367 VQRSIYDTTIRAP

-435 VGQVAM
+435 VGQIAT
-441 IKVDAYAG
+441 IKVDAYSG
-449 KTFEGKVTQVAT
+449 KTFAGKVTQVAT

-478 ADSERLLHQGMNV
+478 ADSQKLLSQGMNV
-491 TIDFKAGELNQVLIV
+491 TIDFQAGELNQVLIV
-506 PTASIVQQAKAQG
+506 PTASIVQEKTAQG
-519 VFVAKTGGDPLFVPI
+519 VYVAKPGGDPVFTPI

-560 PAGTRKVTSITGGGG
+560 PAGTRKVTTITGGGG
-575 R
+575 GRGR

>member
-1 LVNANVLTPKFEGTM
+1 M
-16 STADL
+16 STTDL
-21 NLNKDVVAVPETLP
+21 NLNKGVAAVPETP
-35 DSPLERL
+35 HESPLERL

-47 KNKWL
+47 KHKWL
-52 MGSLVAIPIV
+52 MWLLVAIPIA
-62 GIGSYAAYYQ
+62 GGLSYVAYNQ
-72 FVTVPKQQAQRKI
+72 LVTAPQQRAQRKI
-85 QTAAVT
+85 QTAAVM
-91 RSNLDIIVSA
+91 RGNLTVLVSA

-122 QLLVKEGDFVKPGQI
+122 QLLVKEGDFVQPGQI

-142 NSNLQGQLLQSRG
+142 NSNLQGQLLQSKG

-165 KVVAGNRSQDIAGAQ
+165 KVIAGNRSQDIAGAK
-180 SQVDGA
+180 A
-186 NANLQKLI
+186 
-194 AGNRSQDIAQAQ
+194 
-206 SQVDE
+206 QVDE

-229 GAVANLNKVQATYKQ
+229 GAVANLSKVQVTHRQ
-244 AVGDLR
+244 AQEDLYR
-250 RNQQLRS
+250 TQKLQA
-257 QGAISQQALSL
+257 QGAVSQQALST
-268 ARSTS
+268 ARSTHDS
-273 DGAQAQVEQAQQ
+273 AQAQVDQAQQ
-285 ALNLLKA
+285 ALNLLKV

-298 IAQARSVLKQRQEA
+298 IAQARSVLRQKQ
-312 LDLLKAGSRPE
+312 
-323 DIAQARSVLK
+323 
-333 EKKAAL
+333 AAL

-435 VGQVAM
+435 VGQVAT
-441 IKVDAYAG
+441 IKVDAYSG

-478 ADSERLLHQGMNV
+478 ADSQRLLHQGMNV

-506 PTASIVQQAKAQG
+506 PTAAIVQQANAQG
-519 VFVAKTGGDPLFVPI
+519 VFVAKPGGDPVFMPI
-534 VVGTTVNDKTE
+534 VVGTTVNDRTE

-560 PAGTRKVTSITGGGG
+560 PAGTRKVTSITAGGGG
-575 R
+575 RGR

>member
-1 LVNANVLTPKFEGTM
+1 ML
-16 STADL
+16 SISL
-21 NLNKDVVAVPETLP
+21 NLKKGIDSLSETIHQP
-35 DSPLERL
+35 K
-42 RQRIG
+42 I
-47 KNKWL
+47 KKWL
-52 MGSLVAIPIV
+52 IWSLVAISLI
-62 GIGSYAAYYQ
+62 GIGSYVGYNQ
-72 FVTVPKQQAQRKI
+72 FVTVPRQRAQNKI
-85 QTAAVT
+85 KTAAVT
-91 RSNLDIIVSA
+91 RGNLTILVSA

-122 QLLVKEGDFVKPGQI
+122 RLLVKEGDFVKPGQI

-142 NSNLQGQLLQSRG
+142 NSNLQGQLLQSKG
-155 NLAAAGANLN
+155 NLAAAQANLN
-165 KVVAGNRSQDIAGAQ
+165 KVIAGNRSQDIAGATA
-180 SQVDGA
+180 QVA
-186 NANLQKLI
+186 
-194 AGNRSQDIAQAQ
+194 
-206 SQVDE
+206 E

-229 GAVANLNKVQATYKQ
+229 QAQAQVDEANASLNKVVAGNRSQDIAGATANLNKVQATYRQ
-244 AVGDLR
+244 AAEDLR
-250 RNQQLRS
+250 RNQALRS

-273 DGAQAQVEQAQQ
+273 DSAQAQVEQSQQALNLLKAGSRPEDIAQAKSVVNQ
-285 ALNLLKA
+285 RREALNLLKA

-298 IAQARSVLKQRQEA
+298 IAQARSVVNQRQ
-312 LDLLKAGSRPE
+312 
-323 DIAQARSVLK
+323 Q
-333 EKKAAL
+333 AL

-354 RAQVV
+354 RAQVM

-435 VGQVAM
+435 VGQVAV
-441 IKVDAYAG
+441 IKVDAYSG

-478 ADSERLLHQGMNV
+478 TDSQRLLHQGMNV

-506 PTASIVQQAKAQG
+506 PTASIVQQDKAQG
-519 VFVAKTGGDPLFVPI
+519 VFVSKTGGDPVFMPI

-575 R
+575 GRGR

>member
-1 LVNANVLTPKFEGTM
+1 VLSISLNFKKGIDSLSETIHQPKI
-16 STADL
+16 
-21 NLNKDVVAVPETLP
+21 K
-35 DSPLERL
+35 
-42 RQRIG
+42 
-47 KNKWL
+47 KWL
-52 MGSLVAIPIV
+52 IWSLVAISLT
-62 GIGSYAAYYQ
+62 GIGSYVAYNQ
-72 FVTVPKQQAQRKI
+72 LVTAPKQRAQNKI

-91 RSNLDIIVSA
+91 RGNLTILVSA

-142 NSNLQGQLLQSRG
+142 NSNLQGQLLQARG
-155 NLAAAGANLN
+155 NVAAAQANLN
-165 KVVAGNRSQDIAGAQ
+165 KV
-180 SQVDGA
+180 
-186 NANLQKLI
+186 I

-211 ANASLQ
+211 ATASLQ

-229 GAVANLNKVQATYKQ
+229 GAQASLSKAQVTHRQ
-244 AVGDLR
+244 AQEDLDR
-250 RNQQLRS
+250 TRKLQA
-257 QGAISQQALSL
+257 QGAISQQALST
-268 ARSTS
+268 ARSTH
-273 DGAQAQVEQAQQ
+273 DTAQAQVDQAQQ

-312 LDLLKAGSRPE
+312 F
-323 DIAQARSVLK
+323 
-333 EKKAAL
+333 

-354 RAQVV
+354 RAQVM

-435 VGQVAM
+435 VGQVAT
-441 IKVDAYAG
+441 IKVDAYSG

-478 ADSERLLHQGMNV
+478 ADSQRLLHQGMNV
-491 TIDFKAGELNQVLIV
+491 TIDFQAGELNQVLIV
-506 PTASIVQQAKAQG
+506 PTASIVQQANAQG
-519 VFVAKTGGDPLFVPI
+519 VFVSKPGGDPVFMPI
-534 VVGTTVNDKTE
+534 VVGTTVNDRTE
-545 VKSGLTGNERVLLSF
+545 IKSGLTGNERVLLSF
-560 PAGTRKVTSITGGGG
+560 PAGTRKVTSITAGGGG
-575 R
+575 RGR